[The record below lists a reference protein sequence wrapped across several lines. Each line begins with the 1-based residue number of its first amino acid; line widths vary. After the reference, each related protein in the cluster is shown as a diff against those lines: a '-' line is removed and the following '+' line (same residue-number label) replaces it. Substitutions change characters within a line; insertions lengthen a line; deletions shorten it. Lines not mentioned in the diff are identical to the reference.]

1 MFHLAILYAI
11 LGTIEAKHP
20 TNAAKGAG
28 IMATDLTLIPGIG
41 KNMARH
47 LSNAGY
53 PDIESLK
60 GQDPEGIYR
69 KDCLFQGAQ
78 VDRCAL
84 YCYRLAV
91 AYAEGIITDPEKL
104 KWWNWKDE

>member
-1 MFHLAILYAI
+1 MQ
-11 LGTIEAKHP
+11 
-20 TNAAKGAG
+20 
-28 IMATDLTLIPGIG
+28 TDLTQIPGIG

-47 LSNAGY
+47 LINAGY

-60 GQDPEGIYR
+60 GQDPEEIYH
-69 KDCLFQGAQ
+69 KDRLFQGVQ

-91 AYAEGIITDPEKL
+91 AYAEGSITDPEKL
-104 KWWNWKDE
+104 KWWNWKD